1 MMKYTPDTDKALA
14 WIFILAMIVGLL
26 VYFFRG

>member
-14 WIFILAMIVGLL
+14 WIFILATIVGLL
-26 VYFFRG
+26 VYFFQG

>member
-14 WIFILAMIVGLL
+14 WIFILAMVIGLL
-26 VYFFRG
+26 IYFL

>member
-14 WIFILAMIVGLL
+14 WIFILATVIGLL
-26 VYFFRG
+26 IYFF

>member
-14 WIFILAMIVGLL
+14 WIFILAAVIGLL
-26 VYFFRG
+26 IYIF

>member
-14 WIFILAMIVGLL
+14 WIFILAMVIGLL
-26 VYFFRG
+26 IYFF

>member
-14 WIFILAMIVGLL
+14 WIFILVMVVGIL

>member
-14 WIFILAMIVGLL
+14 WIFILSMVIGLL
-26 VYFFRG
+26 IYFF

>member
-14 WIFILAMIVGLL
+14 WIFILATFIGMLI
-26 VYFFRG
+26 YFF